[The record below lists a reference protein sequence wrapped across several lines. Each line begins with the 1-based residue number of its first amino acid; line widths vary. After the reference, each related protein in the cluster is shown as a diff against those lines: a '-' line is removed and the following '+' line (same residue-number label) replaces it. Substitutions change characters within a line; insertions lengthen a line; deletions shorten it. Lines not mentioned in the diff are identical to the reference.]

1 MQYSRLSRYTSP
13 DVESRAADIIT
24 WTVRTLLGAV
34 FIFSGFVKG
43 IDPWGTMYK
52 FDDYLAAMGLPA
64 WHSPVIVAVFAL
76 CAVEFMTGVFLLLGC
91 FRRTSAIASLV
102 IMAFML
108 PLTLWIAVFDPVAN
122 CGCFG
127 DAVVLSNWA
136 TFWKN
141 VLLTI
146 AAIWMTAFSRR
157 AGCLVMPAL
166 QWLAFIVSALF
177 IIVIQTIGY
186 ISQPLIDFRPY
197 KTGTTIVPGET
208 ENDEDTLVFI
218 YEKNGVKK
226 EFTTDSLPDEND
238 GWTFVDRKEKPG
250 NNSDEKITG
259 FRLWKGNED
268 VTEDVLKSEGG
279 QLLLLM
285 PDLKDVSIATTWKI
299 NSLHTWSQR
308 HDIDMI
314 AAVAGNSQD
323 IANWEDLSIPE
334 YEIYTA
340 DDTSIKE
347 VARGNPAAVFT
358 ENGVIRWKRAL
369 RAIDVDDFMSPEIS
383 DDPMSF
389 ATDNSGILRNLIYLY
404 LIMTG
409 VLIAI
414 SFMPRVHRYIIKPKK
429 NFTDSKKAD
438 KNQTD
443 SE

>member
-13 DVESRAADIIT
+13 EVESRTADIIT

-52 FDDYLAAMGLPA
+52 FDDYLSAMGLPA
-64 WHSPVIVAVFAL
+64 WHSPVIVAVFSL

-108 PLTLWIAVFDPVAN
+108 PLSLWIAVFDPVAD

-127 DAVVLSNWA
+127 DAVVISNWA

-141 VLLTI
+141 ILLTI
-146 AAIWMTAFSRR
+146 AAIWMVAFSRR

-166 QWLAFIVSALF
+166 QWLAFIISALF
-177 IIVIQTIGY
+177 IITIQTIGY

-197 KTGTTIVPGET
+197 KTGTAIVP
-208 ENDEDTLVFI
+208 EDAESDDGLIFI

-226 EFTTDSLPDEND
+226 EFTTDNLPDEEE
-238 GWTFVDRKEKPG
+238 GWTFVDRKEKSG
-250 NNSDEKITG
+250 NTADDKISG
-259 FRLWKGNED
+259 FRLWEGDTD
-268 VTEDVLKSEGG
+268 VTEEVLRQNGG

-308 HDIDMI
+308 HNIDMI

-347 VARGNPAAVFT
+347 VARGNPAVVYT
-358 ENGVIRWKRAL
+358 ENGTIRWKRAL

-389 ATDNSGILRNLIYLY
+389 ATDNYGILRNLIYLY
-404 LIMTG
+404 LIMTA

-414 SFMPRVHRYIIKPKK
+414 SFMPRVHRYIVKPKK
-429 NFTDSKKAD
+429 TSADSKKPD
-438 KNQTD
+438 EDQTD